1 MVLVLTEQLV
11 TTHVFALEE
20 AIFGG
25 RTHIVK
31 QKECIQLYCKLTHGK
46 CVCTI
51 SFESATYRELSLAM
65 L

>member
-1 MVLVLTEQLV
+1 V